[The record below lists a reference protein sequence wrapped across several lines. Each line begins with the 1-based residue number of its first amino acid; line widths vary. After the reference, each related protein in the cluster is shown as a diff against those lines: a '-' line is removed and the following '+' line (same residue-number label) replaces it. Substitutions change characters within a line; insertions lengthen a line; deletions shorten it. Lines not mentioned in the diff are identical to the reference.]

1 MSQAA
6 REKLQAAIDAYNIGV
21 ADVQKAVETL
31 DRAKAF
37 LADLHANVA
46 AFKNLDDQIATSR
59 AANIETAL
67 AAGETPTLDAS
78 PELVAAAATR
88 ADAENKLASA
98 RAAVVSL
105 EKKLSDL
112 NERVA
117 RLDLEREWAAEE
129 VFAAEAHGAALAF
142 KDKLNDV
149 RRDYYRLL
157 AMVSQRVRLDPKTLP
172 KAAYPGQHVP
182 AWRPVNVSL
191 DVSKAIGEVGVLG
204 NHEERY
210 GLAMR
215 NEAANAV
222 NGLFSLLQYTA
233 DATIE
238 DGSL

>member
-1 MSQAA
+1 MSQAE
-6 REKLQAAIDAYNIGV
+6 REKLRAAIDAYNIGV
-21 ADVQKAVETL
+21 EDVEKAVETL
-31 DRAKAF
+31 GRAKAF
-37 LADLHANVA
+37 LNELVANVA
-46 AFKNLDDQIATSR
+46 EFKNLDDQIATSR

-78 PELVAAAATR
+78 PELVAAAAKKV
-88 ADAENKLASA
+88 DAENKLASA
-98 RAAVVSL
+98 KGAICAI
-105 EKKLSDL
+105 EKKLADL
-112 NERVA
+112 NEKVD
-117 RLDLEREWAAEE
+117 RLDLEREWVAEA
-129 VFAAEAHGAALAF
+129 VFAAEAHGAAVAF
-142 KDKLNDV
+142 IEKLTDV

-204 NHEERY
+204 NYEERH
-210 GLAMR
+210 GQATR
-215 NEAANAV
+215 NEITIAV